1 MKIKEQEDKKIRKE
15 EKMETKEKI
24 NDVLSDVEELNYE
37 ELGKEFNF
45 YRLVPGEKIAGKF
58 KGIQNMTSSFG
69 SDFSVLLLEN
79 EKKESLGIIMNKM
92 LQRIF
97 QQNKIDL
104 DTHIMIHYVADRK
117 SKKGFLYKYY
127 KVFRIKEKNNQ

>member
-1 MKIKEQEDKKIRKE
+1 MKIKEQEDEKIRKE

-24 NDVLSDVEELNYE
+24 NDVLPDVEENYE
-37 ELGKEFNF
+37 ELEREFSF
-45 YRLVPGEKIAGKF
+45 YQLVPGEKITGKF
-58 KGIQNMTSSFG
+58 KGIQNMTSSYG
-69 SDFSVLLLEN
+69 NNFSVLLLEN

-92 LQRIF
+92 LQRII